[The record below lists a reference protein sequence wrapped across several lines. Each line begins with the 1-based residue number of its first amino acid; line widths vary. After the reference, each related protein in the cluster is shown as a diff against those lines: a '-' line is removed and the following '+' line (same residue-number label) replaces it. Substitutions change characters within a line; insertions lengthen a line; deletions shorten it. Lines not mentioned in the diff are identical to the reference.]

1 MPAFHTP
8 SIRRPAG
15 ALLSTLALLT
25 LAACGGGGGGGG
37 DAEPVPVPEQPPAG
51 IPDSATAQFT
61 SSADAAA
68 ALARDVEQRT
78 RDLQLGSG
86 LAHATAPQAPSAVGG
101 PVAVRLRIVPDG
113 MKRPLAVEDL
123 SAELCSQGTASVDV
137 PDALLQ
143 RFANDPNAT
152 LRTGDSLSFSANAC
166 VVRGAVELGD
176 DVALGNFGVGDTVSG
191 SFRLDVEARD
201 ANQELLRLTYTAF
214 RWQPAGQAA
223 YDPLDAV
230 VRFGTQGGQQVFAL
244 DLAGRRFLD
253 APQVVAQVD
262 GSRIANGRLRS
273 ALPAAAGS
281 GYGDYRFTGWRYLP
295 GSSRASAGT
304 VVVTGGGVQQATVTP
319 TAGGYQVQITTA
331 AGTQAYAIS
340 R

>member
-1 MPAFHTP
+1 MPDLTTP
-8 SIRRPAG
+8 PWRRPAG
-15 ALLSTLALLT
+15 GLLSTLALLA
-25 LAACGGGGGGGG
+25 LAACGGGGG
-37 DAEPVPVPEQPPAG
+37 DAEPAPEQPPAG

-61 SSADAAA
+61 SSAEAAA

-86 LAHATAPQAPSAVGG
+86 LAGATAPQAPSAVDG
-101 PVAVRLRIVPDG
+101 PAAVRLRVVPEG
-113 MKRPLAVEDL
+113 MQRPLAVQDL
-123 SAELCSQGTASVDV
+123 SAELCSQGSASVDV

-166 VVRGAVELGD
+166 VVRGAVELGNE
-176 DVALGNFGVGDTVSG
+176 VALGNFGVGDTVSG
-191 SFRLDVEARD
+191 SFRLEVEARD
-201 ANQELLRLTYTAF
+201 ANQELLRLTYTGF

-230 VRFGTQGGQQVFAL
+230 VRFGAQGGQPVFAL

-253 APQVVAQVD
+253 TPQVVAQVD
-262 GSRIANGRLRS
+262 GSRIASGRLRS

-281 GYGDYRFTGWRYLP
+281 GYGDYRFSGWRYLP
-295 GSSRASAGT
+295 GTGRASAGT
-304 VVVTGGGVQQATVTP
+304 VVVTGTGVQQATVTP

-331 AGTQAYAIS
+331 AGTQAYAVS